1 MAKSKATEFEITKI
15 KGLECEVEKIKERN
29 ARVGADKAWETS
41 ITRRAIIAIGTY
53 LISAAFLVAINA
65 QYPLLV
71 AFVPVLGFLLSTLTL
86 PLFKDWWLDKRK
98 SP

>member
-1 MAKSKATEFEITKI
+1 MAKMDQ
-15 KGLECEVEKIKERN
+15 LEREVGKIKERN
-29 ARVGADKAWETS
+29 SRVEADKAWETS
-41 ITRRAIIAIGTY
+41 LMRRVIIAVGTY

-71 AFVPVLGFLLSTLTL
+71 ALVPVLGFLLSTLTL
-86 PLFKDWWLDKRK
+86 PLFKDWWLARRK